1 MIRKYIL
8 PCAVVI
14 LLINELA
21 WSNFTY
27 PPKYRMRSSTSTQ
40 DMQGAFISNET
51 FPVELFS
58 VVIEALLF
66 AIILNYLGFDPQKIF
81 CIWLPITFVTIM
93 LLDMFILSS
102 AFIFKWRST
111 VEIIR
116 ETNWFGTWAITIG
129 IGEFLV
135 ILYEALA
142 LRIISLSTFFYRTR
156 SVPLK
161 PRHALILSAT
171 VNLGLLLIG
180 LLIYYFYDYTKN

>member
-27 PPKYRMRSSTSTQ
+27 PPKYWPSRQNTQTFYSST
-40 DMQGAFISNET
+40 ET
-51 FPVELFS
+51 FPVDLFS
-58 VVIEALLF
+58 VVIEAFLF
-66 AIILNYLGFDPQKIF
+66 AVILHYLGFDSQKIF
-81 CIWLPITFVTIM
+81 CVWLPVTFVTIM
-93 LLDMFILSS
+93 LLDKFILSS
-102 AFIFKWRST
+102 ALIFKWENIDET
-111 VEIIR
+111 IR
-116 ETNWFGTWAITIG
+116 ETKWFGTWAITIC

-135 ILYEALA
+135 IVYEALA
-142 LRIISLSTFFYRTR
+142 LRVLSLSSFFYRNR
-156 SVPLK
+156 SGPLK

-180 LLIYYFYDYTKN
+180 LLIYYFYDYKIN